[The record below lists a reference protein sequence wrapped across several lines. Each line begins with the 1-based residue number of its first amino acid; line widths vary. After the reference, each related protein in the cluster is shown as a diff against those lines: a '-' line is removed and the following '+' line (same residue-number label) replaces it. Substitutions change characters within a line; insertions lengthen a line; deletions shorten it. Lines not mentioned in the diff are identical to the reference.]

1 MKEYCVRRTSNNQ
14 WEATIEA
21 QSINDAARKFAQ
33 SLENLCADD
42 SILVTENVSVAAES
56 KTIPFTEI
64 FTDIAKSAQSATPL
78 SKNPHTATRFN
89 NQQEQTLHKLRDH
102 SAYGPLRRVVSALNA
117 IGFMLIALAGFISF
131 GFAINAQFIPN
142 PSPFFVLVSTVV
154 SLAVNYLVFTI
165 ITLLIDIADAQLKH
179 LNNHTPANK

>member
-1 MKEYCVRRTSNNQ
+1 MKEYCVRRTCNNQ

-33 SLENLCADD
+33 NLENLCADD

-64 FTDIAKSAQSATPL
+64 FTDIAKKPGSSTQT
-78 SKNPHTATRFN
+78 H

-179 LNNHTPANK
+179 LNNHTTANK